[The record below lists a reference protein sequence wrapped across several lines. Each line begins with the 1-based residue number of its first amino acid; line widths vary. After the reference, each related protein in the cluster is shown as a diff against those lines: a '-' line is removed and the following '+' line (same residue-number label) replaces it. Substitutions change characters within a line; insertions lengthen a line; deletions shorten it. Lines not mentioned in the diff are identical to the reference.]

1 MAHIITTKGP
11 NLAPAKQ
18 EYDYQQQLQLLN
30 QLRLYFNQIDGTNN
44 QVKDNLDMLVTLQ
57 WLGDN

>member
-1 MAHIITTKGP
+1 MAHITTTKGP
-11 NLAPAKQ
+11 NLAPPKQ

-30 QLRLYFNQIDGTNN
+30 QLRLYFNQIDGVNN
-44 QVKDNLDMLVTLQ
+44 QAKESLDMLVTLQ